1 MSDYEDENGDD
12 DQIDYDP
19 DAMMQDE
26 ANDEDAFNLE
36 NNFIE
41 AEHSDNPIEA
51 YTQIIEI
58 ERDNSSNFTWS
69 YKSYEKL
76 CLIYIKQTNFEE
88 FKNKINKLFE
98 LYSKVDDAERQDTIR
113 NISYAINEIND
124 DKFKINAFAIML
136 EIVKDKGI
144 DRAILETGRDYAR
157 ILFKLKDYEKLE
169 NLIGELR
176 KYLDEIKDSDEI
188 IKGMKLEFIVMEID
202 LKRIKNDKFSIK
214 TLYLEAKELLKVQ
227 TFEDKRLSGII
238 NEEGGKIDLRQ
249 KEYDKA
255 LEKFTLSFHNYKDC
269 GDANAINAFKYSIL
283 ASLMARNKTIIIS
296 TEESKKYEND
306 ENLMNVVKLFKAFEN
321 LDIEQINQI
330 WNSEINKKEKD
341 NFIKENL
348 NEIIYNIRLNY
359 LINKL
364 KAYKIC
370 KIDTLSKELKLNKND
385 IINMILQIGRNK
397 YLNVKINFVEDYV
410 EIEKNNYNDNNEEKI
425 YKDVVENYLSWI
437 NLFK

>member
-1 MSDYEDENGDD
+1 MSDYGDGED

-19 DAMMQDE
+19 DAMMQE
-26 ANDEDAFNLE
+26 EGNDEDQFNLE

-51 YTQIIEI
+51 YNTIIEI
-58 ERDNSSNFTWS
+58 ERDNSSSSTWS

-76 CLIYIKQTNFEE
+76 CLIFIKKNNFEE

-124 DKFKINAFAIML
+124 DKFKINAFATML

-157 ILFKLKDYEKLE
+157 ILFKYEKLE

-176 KYLDEIKDSDEI
+176 KYLDDIKESDEI

-202 LKRIKNDKFSIK
+202 LKRIKNDKFAIK
-214 TLYLEAKELLKVQ
+214 QLYLEAKELLKVQ

-269 GDANAINAFKYSIL
+269 GDSNAINAFKYSL
-283 ASLMARNKTIIIS
+283 LSGLMARNKTIIVS

-306 ENLMNVVKLFKAFEN
+306 ENLMNVVKLFKAFEDLN
-321 LDIEQINQI
+321 IEEINK

-341 NFIKENL
+341 YFIKENL

-370 KIDTLSKELKLNKND
+370 KINTLSNELNINKND
-385 IINMILQIGRNK
+385 IINMILQIGRNN
-397 YLNVKINFVEDYV
+397 YLNVKINFVEDFV
-410 EIEKNNYNDNNEEKI
+410 EVEKNNSNDNNEDKI
-425 YKDVVENYLSWI
+425 YKDVVDNYLSWI

>member
-1 MSDYEDENGDD
+1 MSDYGDDD

-19 DAMMQDE
+19 DAMMQE
-26 ANDEDAFNLE
+26 EGNDEDQFNLE

-51 YTQIIEI
+51 YNTIIEI
-58 ERDNSSNFTWS
+58 ERDNSSSFTWS

-76 CLIYIKQTNFEE
+76 CLIYIKKKIFDE

-113 NISYAINEIND
+113 NISYAINEIDD

-176 KYLDEIKDSDEI
+176 KYLDDIKESDEI

-202 LKRIKNDKFSIK
+202 LKRIKNDKFAIK
-214 TLYLEAKELLKVQ
+214 QLYLEAKELLKVQ

-269 GDANAINAFKYSIL
+269 GDTNAINAFKYSL
-283 ASLMARNKTIIIS
+283 LSGLMARNKTIIIS

-321 LDIEQINQI
+321 LDIEEINK
-330 WNSEINKKEKD
+330 WFSEINKKEKD
-341 NFIKENL
+341 YFIKENL

-370 KIDTLSKELKLNKND
+370 KINTLSNELNINKND

-410 EIEKNNYNDNNEEKI
+410 EIEKNNSNENNEDI
-425 YKDVVENYLSWI
+425 FYKNVVDNYHSWI

>member
-58 ERDNSSNFTWS
+58 ERDNSSSFTWS

-76 CLIYIKQTNFEE
+76 CLIFIKKTNFEE

-169 NLIGELR
+169 DLIGELR

-214 TLYLEAKELLKVQ
+214 TL
-227 TFEDKRLSGII
+227 
-238 NEEGGKIDLRQ
+238 
-249 KEYDKA
+249 
-255 LEKFTLSFHNYKDC
+255 
-269 GDANAINAFKYSIL
+269 
-283 ASLMARNKTIIIS
+283 
-296 TEESKKYEND
+296 
-306 ENLMNVVKLFKAFEN
+306 
-321 LDIEQINQI
+321 
-330 WNSEINKKEKD
+330 
-341 NFIKENL
+341 
-348 NEIIYNIRLNY
+348 
-359 LINKL
+359 
-364 KAYKIC
+364 
-370 KIDTLSKELKLNKND
+370 
-385 IINMILQIGRNK
+385 
-397 YLNVKINFVEDYV
+397 
-410 EIEKNNYNDNNEEKI
+410 
-425 YKDVVENYLSWI
+425 
-437 NLFK
+437 

>member
-1 MSDYEDENGDD
+1 
-12 DQIDYDP
+12 
-19 DAMMQDE
+19 
-26 ANDEDAFNLE
+26 
-36 NNFIE
+36 
-41 AEHSDNPIEA
+41 
-51 YTQIIEI
+51 
-58 ERDNSSNFTWS
+58 
-69 YKSYEKL
+69 
-76 CLIYIKQTNFEE
+76 
-88 FKNKINKLFE
+88 
-98 LYSKVDDAERQDTIR
+98 
-113 NISYAINEIND
+113 
-124 DKFKINAFAIML
+124 ML

-176 KYLDEIKDSDEI
+176 KYLDDIKESDEI

-202 LKRIKNDKFSIK
+202 LKRIKNDKFAIK
-214 TLYLEAKELLKVQ
+214 QLYLEAKELLKVQ

-269 GDANAINAFKYSIL
+269 GDTNAINAFKYSL
-283 ASLMARNKTIIIS
+283 LSGLMARNKTIIIS

-321 LDIEQINQI
+321 LDIEEINK
-330 WNSEINKKEKD
+330 WFSEINKKEKD
-341 NFIKENL
+341 YFIKENL

-370 KIDTLSKELKLNKND
+370 KINTLSNELNINKND

-410 EIEKNNYNDNNEEKI
+410 EIEKNNSNENNEDI
-425 YKDVVENYLSWI
+425 FYKNVVDNYHSWI

>member
-58 ERDNSSNFTWS
+58 ERDNSSSFTWS

-76 CLIYIKQTNFEE
+76 CLIFIKKTNFEE

-169 NLIGELR
+169 DLIGELR
-176 KYLDEIKDSDEI
+176 KYLDEIKESDEI

-364 KAYKIC
+364 KAY
-370 KIDTLSKELKLNKND
+370 
-385 IINMILQIGRNK
+385 
-397 YLNVKINFVEDYV
+397 
-410 EIEKNNYNDNNEEKI
+410 
-425 YKDVVENYLSWI
+425 
-437 NLFK
+437 